1 MGKSGDHISG
11 YIAMVENL
19 QSLNE
24 LAREINA
31 ALVRVGR
38 AGWRRE
44 FNARLWACNRDKGLA
59 LIAEYRQRLID
70 LVGARGWEETT
81 QQLFSPLRS

>member
-1 MGKSGDHISG
+1 M
-11 YIAMVENL
+11 AENL
-19 QSLNE
+19 QSISE

-44 FNARLWACNRDKGLA
+44 FNARLWSCNRAKALA
-59 LIAEYRQRLID
+59 LIAEYRQRLTA
-70 LVGARGWEETT
+70 LVGASGWDETA
-81 QQLFSPLRS
+81 QQLFSPLRG